1 MTGVQTCALPI
12 YAQARRF
19 RVGGDRRQRHLRVEP
34 DIVERHLQ
42 PNGLPDAL
50 GQLSVGVGVI
60 VFVGERHRR
69 YIAVQSWETILA
81 LVGVLSAVVGLGR
94 YMLAIHERMVS
105 QQVDAMRE
113 VFEQL
118 ENRLV
123 RLETKFEQVLDRLS
137 EVLERVAGK
146 QTKHTRNQ

>member
-1 MTGVQTCALPI
+1 M
-12 YAQARRF
+12 
-19 RVGGDRRQRHLRVEP
+19 
-34 DIVERHLQ
+34 
-42 PNGLPDAL
+42 
-50 GQLSVGVGVI
+50 
-60 VFVGERHRR
+60 
-69 YIAVQSWETILA
+69 QSWETILA

-118 ENRLV
+118 ESRLV

>member
-1 MTGVQTCALPI
+1 M
-12 YAQARRF
+12 
-19 RVGGDRRQRHLRVEP
+19 
-34 DIVERHLQ
+34 
-42 PNGLPDAL
+42 
-50 GQLSVGVGVI
+50 
-60 VFVGERHRR
+60 
-69 YIAVQSWETILA
+69 QSWETILA

-118 ENRLV
+118 ETRLV